1 MFVELSSFASPK
13 RSKRSPLL
21 ADFLRFNSKQS
32 KHYDLGNAGEKLAIA
47 MLQDA
52 GFKAYKPSYHGVD
65 IVAVDRHT
73 GEVFYIEVKTA
84 KQSEKRLK
92 SWQFCLNKPKNTS
105 LSHSDYVLLICVE
118 EKTVFTYLIPT
129 GFLAGTKQFTISS
142 HPEKYRGKIAPFRN
156 RGALDFAAAAEV
168 ASLKV
173 LQ

>member
-1 MFVELSSFASPK
+1 MFAFEATFNAPA
-13 RSKRSPLL
+13 RSKKAPML

-32 KHYDLGNAGEKLAIA
+32 KHYDIGKAGEKLAIA

-65 IVAVDRHT
+65 FVAVDRHT

-84 KQSEKRLK
+84 TQSEKRLK
-92 SWQFCLNKPKNTS
+92 SWQFCLNKPKGTS
-105 LSHSDYVLLICVE
+105 LSHSDYVLLILIAE
-118 EKTVFTYLIPT
+118 SGYFTYLIPS

-156 RGALDFAAAAEV
+156 RGSLNFDAANEV
-168 ASLKV
+168 CNLAM